1 MQVIHRSTDPKELM
15 LSMRYISIVIAED
28 QAIVRDGLA
37 AILSMQDE
45 MEVVAACGNGLEAY
59 EAVQQHR
66 PRIVLMDIQ
75 MPVLDGIA
83 ATKRIKDDFPDTI
96 VLILTTFSEDRYIV
110 DGLVNGASGFLL
122 KDLSAA
128 KLVSVIREAD
138 NGEFYIPS
146 MIAAQLT
153 DRLRKLSES
162 EIGQLDQAFTP
173 REIEVIE
180 RLIERKSNKEI
191 AEELFLT
198 EGTVKNYISVIYEKL
213 GTNDRLKAISLLKG
227 MR

>member
-1 MQVIHRSTDPKELM
+1 
-15 LSMRYISIVIAED
+15 MRTIPIVIAED

-37 AILSMQDE
+37 AILGMQDDL
-45 MEVVAACGNGLEAY
+45 EVVAACGNGLEAY
-59 EAVQQHR
+59 EAVRLHR

-75 MPVLDGIA
+75 MPVMDGIA

-138 NGEFYIPS
+138 NGEFYVPS
-146 MIAAQLT
+146 MIAAQLAG
-153 DRLRKLSES
+153 RLRNLSEN
-162 EIGQLDQAFTP
+162 EIGQLEKEFTP

-213 GTNDRLKAISLLKG
+213 GTNDRLKAISLLKS
-227 MR
+227 MRKHQAGSKP

>member
-1 MQVIHRSTDPKELM
+1 
-15 LSMRYISIVIAED
+15 MRRIPIVIAED

-37 AILSMQDE
+37 AILNMQDE

-59 EAVQQHR
+59 EAVRRHR
-66 PRIVLMDIQ
+66 PRIALMDIQ

-122 KDLSAA
+122 KDLNAA

-138 NGEFYIPS
+138 SGEFYIPS
-146 MIAAQLT
+146 TIAVQLAG
-153 DRLRKLSES
+153 RLRKWSES
-162 EIGQLDQAFTP
+162 EIGQLEQAFTP

-191 AEELFLT
+191 AEALFLT

>member
-1 MQVIHRSTDPKELM
+1 
-15 LSMRYISIVIAED
+15 MRTIPIVIAED

-37 AILSMQDE
+37 AILGMQDDL
-45 MEVVAACGNGLEAY
+45 EVVAACGNGLEAY
-59 EAVQQHR
+59 EAVRLHR

-75 MPVLDGIA
+75 MPVMDGIA

-138 NGEFYIPS
+138 NGEFYVPS
-146 MIAAQLT
+146 MIAAQLAG
-153 DRLRKLSES
+153 RLRNLSEN
-162 EIGQLDQAFTP
+162 EIGQLEKEFTP

-213 GTNDRLKAISLLKG
+213 GTNVRLKAISLLKS
-227 MR
+227 MRKHQAGSKT